1 MKILVVEDDQSLLM
15 AIEYRLKKENYQVV
29 SGADGL
35 SGLSMLESGQFD
47 AVVLDRMLPHLDGV
61 SLLKKARAKG
71 DKTPVLLLTAMD
83 AIKDRVTGLDAGA
96 DDYLV
101 KPFAMDELLA
111 RVRALIRRQEPWSP
125 LGIVEAFDLFLD
137 TSRHLLRCGEN
148 VVSLSRREGAL
159 MEFMMRNQ
167 NQILPR
173 SVLLDR
179 VWSESIVEEG
189 NLDIYVH
196 FLRKRIAELSS
207 GCVIRTIRGIGYQLT
222 GDTKG
227 SAPL

>member
-1 MKILVVEDDQSLLM
+1 MKILIVEDDKSLLM
-15 AIEYRLKKENYQVV
+15 AVEYRLRKENYQVET
-29 SGADGL
+29 SMNGPT
-35 SGLSMLESGQFD
+35 GLSMLETGQFD
-47 AVVLDRMLPHLDGV
+47 AVVLDRMLPYLDGI
-61 SLLKKARAKG
+61 SLLKNARAKG
-71 DKTPVLLLTAMD
+71 IKTPVLLLTAMD
-83 AIKDRVTGLDAGA
+83 AIHDRVTGLDAGA

-125 LGIVEAFDLFLD
+125 VDIVKAFDLSLD
-137 TSRHLLRCGEN
+137 TNRYLLRCEDH
-148 VVSLSRREGAL
+148 VVSLSKREGAL
-159 MEFMMRNQ
+159 MEFLMRNQ

-196 FLRKRIAELSS
+196 FLRKRIAEVHSR
-207 GCVIRTIRGIGYQLT
+207 CIIRTIRGIGYQLL
-222 GDTKG
+222 G
-227 SAPL
+227 SPYRT